1 MEQIIQLNSL
11 LAAIKNK
18 SNLFYT
24 FLAGNTTGANTNT
37 TSENTARAA
46 MTTTATTVDGKQYFV

>member
-1 MEQIIQLNSL
+1 MLWSDLML
-11 LAAIKNK
+11 LF
-18 SNLFYT
+18 LY

-46 MTTTATTVDGKQYFV
+46 MTITAATVDSQQYFV

>member
-1 MEQIIQLNSL
+1 MLWSDL
-11 LAAIKNK
+11 ML
-18 SNLFYT
+18 LFYT

-46 MTTTATTVDGKQYFV
+46 MTTTAATVDGKQYFV